1 VTTTPRQVG
10 RARSVPRKRPGI
22 SAHDEILEAA
32 AGLFSEQG
40 YAATS
45 TRRIALA
52 VGIKQA
58 SLYYHFA
65 NKEDI
70 LAGLLEGTVQ
80 PSLSFANR
88 LARSGQ
94 PPHVQLYAL
103 TRFDV
108 ALLLS
113 GRWNVGALYQLPE
126 VRADRFEEFRR
137 ERGRL
142 RDAYGRR
149 IAAGIREQVFRH
161 VESPKVITKLVFA
174 LAESVISMR
183 DDYPIP
189 DPLRLSNTVAA
200 ACLRLLS
207 CAEDDLAEAVSQS
220 ARLLDLAQDG
230 EIRAADKAG

>member
-1 VTTTPRQVG
+1 MTTTPRQVG
-10 RARSVPRKRPGI
+10 RARSIPRQRQDV
-22 SAHDEILEAA
+22 SARDEILEAA
-32 AGLFSEQG
+32 AGLFSEHG

-45 TRRIALA
+45 TRSIALA

-80 PSLSFANR
+80 PSLSFATR
-88 LARSGQ
+88 LGRSGQ
-94 PPHVQLYAL
+94 PPQVQLYAL

-108 ALLLS
+108 ELLLS

-126 VRADRFEEFRR
+126 VRADRFTGFRR

-142 RDAYGRR
+142 REAYGRR
-149 IAAGIREQVFRH
+149 IVAGIRDQVFHH

-174 LAESVISMR
+174 LAESVIAMR
-183 DDYPIP
+183 GDYPIP
-189 DPLRLSNTVAA
+189 DPLPLANTVAA

-207 CAEDDLAEAVSQS
+207 CAQDDLAEAVTQS
-220 ARLLDLAQDG
+220 AVLLEQATYPPQ
-230 EIRAADKAG
+230 KS

>member
-1 VTTTPRQVG
+1 VTALPRQVG
-10 RARSVPRKRPGI
+10 RARSVPRQRLDI
-22 SAHDEILEAA
+22 SAREEILEAA
-32 AGLFSEQG
+32 AQLFSEHG

-45 TRRIALA
+45 TRSIALA

-65 NKEDI
+65 NKGDI
-70 LAGLLEGTVQ
+70 LAGLLDGTVK
-80 PSLSFANR
+80 PSLSFASR

-103 TRFDV
+103 ARFDV
-108 ALLLS
+108 ALLSS
-113 GRWNVGALYQLPE
+113 GRSNVGALYQLPE
-126 VRADRFEEFRR
+126 VRADRFEGFRR

-149 IAAGIREQVFRH
+149 IAAGVREQVFH
-161 VESPKVITKLVFA
+161 DVESPKVMTGLVFA

-183 DDYPIP
+183 GDHPLP
-189 DPLRLSNTVAA
+189 DPVVLSNTVAA

-207 CAEDDLAEAVSQS
+207 CAEDDLADAVVQS
-220 ARLLDLAQDG
+220 ARLLEHAHDLRG
-230 EIRAADKAG
+230 VR

>member
-1 VTTTPRQVG
+1 
-10 RARSVPRKRPGI
+10 
-22 SAHDEILEAA
+22 LEAA
-32 AGLFSEQG
+32 AGFFSEQG

-70 LAGLLEGTVQ
+70 LARLLEGTVQ

-88 LARSGQ
+88 LARSGH

-149 IAAGIREQVFRH
+149 IAAGIRDEVFHH

-207 CAEDDLAEAVSQS
+207 CSEDDVAEAVSQS
-220 ARLLDLAQDG
+220 ARLLDHTKGCPGASEVPDEVGGERADQHVGVDAVVESVVDG
-230 EIRAADKAG
+230 A